1 MDNNEL
7 FVQVLAAMQEQTEIL
22 TKMVDSKFAGVQEE
36 IQSAEARISLKVENE
51 VSRKIEALFDGYKLT
66 HEKQWELERETE
78 RLKEQ
83 LGDLETRLAVLEKKV
98 SA

>member
-1 MDNNEL
+1 MEKELLEQLQIIIQGMDCMERR
-7 FVQVLAAMQEQTEIL
+7 L
-22 TKMVDSKFAGVQEE
+22 TQKIED
-36 IQSAEARISLKVENE
+36 AETRTKIFIENE

-66 HEKQWELERETE
+66 HEKQWELERETQ

-83 LGDLETRLAVLEKKV
+83 VSDLEARIAAIEERF